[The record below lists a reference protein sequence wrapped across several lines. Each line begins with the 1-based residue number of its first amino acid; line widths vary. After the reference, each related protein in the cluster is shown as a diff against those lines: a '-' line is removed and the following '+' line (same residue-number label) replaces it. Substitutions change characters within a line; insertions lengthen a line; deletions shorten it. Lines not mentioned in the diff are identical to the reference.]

1 MNKGI
6 TIFTIAILLIL
17 NSINHYLIQCNREL
31 ISKTIILFE
40 KEKVND
46 EKTIAILKDHQLII
60 ESLIIKNKKEDK

>member
-17 NSINHYLIQCNREL
+17 NSINHYFIQCNREL

-40 KEKVND
+40 KEKVSD
-46 EKTIAILKDHQLII
+46 EKIIDILKDHQQII
-60 ESLIIKNKKEDK
+60 ESLIIKNKKEGK